1 MQCLNY
7 LKPRFPAEA
16 VLSLCS
22 VLLFLSALHAV
33 AQDFT
38 NTNEKI
44 LSQDWGES
52 QKSFWRNAKPYLD
65 DSLPNLEKEL
75 PELQHLQP
83 APNQDRLSTI
93 LTHVGHECV
102 GLLERTPDV
111 IAEEQVS
118 IVVDK
123 ALIRREKFGYL
134 VLVQPTPNGLML
146 QDYRTDNDGLRVA
159 DPAMGSG
166 EGFAS
171 MWVHLFPGNQSESK
185 FRYLGNQ
192 EVDKHKVI
200 VLAFAQI
207 PDKVKFPPEFVLP
220 GGPILVFY
228 QGIAWI
234 DPDNWRIIRMRED
247 LLAPRPDV
255 KLTRFTAMVR
265 LGAVTAR
272 SAGASLWLPREADL
286 AWNLSGQKGR
296 QRYTYSHYRLYEVQT
311 KIITAQP

>member
-1 MQCLNY
+1 
-7 LKPRFPAEA
+7 
-16 VLSLCS
+16 
-22 VLLFLSALHAV
+22 V
-33 AQDFT
+33 AQNSP
-38 NTNEKI
+38 NTNGKA
-44 LSQDWGES
+44 LSDDWIEN

-83 APNQDRLSTI
+83 APNQDGLSTI
-93 LTHVGHECV
+93 LAHVGHECV
-102 GLLERTPDV
+102 DLLERTPDV
-111 IAEEQVS
+111 IAEEEVS
-118 IVVDK
+118 ISVDK
-123 ALIRREKFGYL
+123 SLIRREKFGYL
-134 VLVQPTPNGLML
+134 VLVQRTPDGLML
-146 QDYRTDNDGLRVA
+146 QDYRTDQNGLRVS
-159 DPAMGSG
+159 DPAVGSG

-171 MWVHLFPGNQSESK
+171 MWVHLFPGNQSESQ

-207 PDKVKFPPEFVLP
+207 PDKVRFPAGFSVQ

-228 QGIAWI
+228 QGIVWI

-255 KLTRFTAMVR
+255 KLTHFTAVVR
-265 LGAVTAR
+265 LGAVTVKRA
-272 SAGASLWLPREADL
+272 AASLWLPREADL
-286 AWNLSGQKGR
+286 TWNLSSEKGR
-296 QRYTYSHYRLYEVQT
+296 QRYVYSDYRLYTVQT